1 VDQTA
6 SVMDRDEATALI
18 DALHAAQNEFY
29 AGGSDAEL
37 RRLITADVVW
47 TVPGASPI
55 AGTYRGID
63 EVCAYFARRR
73 DLASGT
79 FRMHR
84 QDVLIGETRRM
95 CALTDG
101 TATLRGQEHRWS
113 TVGLYDVTEDNRI
126 RACWLL
132 ALDQRAFDVAWSR

>member
-1 VDQTA
+1 
-6 SVMDRDEATALI
+6 MDRDRATALL

-29 AGGSDAEL
+29 AGGSDARL
-37 RRLITADVVW
+37 RRLITSDVVW
-47 TVPGASPI
+47 TIPGASPI

-79 FRMHR
+79 FRMR
-84 QDVLIGETRRM
+84 RRDILVGETRRV

-101 TATLRGQEHRWS
+101 TATLGGREQQWS

-126 RACWLL
+126 CACSLL
-132 ALDQRAFDVAWSR
+132 ALDQGAFDAVWSS

>member
-1 VDQTA
+1 MNRDQ
-6 SVMDRDEATALI
+6 ATALL

-29 AGGSDAEL
+29 AGASDAQL
-37 RRLITADVVW
+37 RHLLTSDVVW
-47 TVPGASPI
+47 TIPGASPI

-73 DLASGT
+73 ELASGT

-84 QDVLIGETRRM
+84 RDILVGETRRV

-101 TATLRGQEHRWS
+101 TATLGGREHRWS
-113 TVGLYDVTEDNRI
+113 TVGLYDITEDTRI
-126 RACWLL
+126 SACRLL
-132 ALDQRAFDVAWSR
+132 ALDQPAFDAVWSS